1 MTRRLFIVLAALG
14 LLAASVSGQSA
25 AELQRRMRDRLP
37 QLDEL
42 KEKGVV
48 GENNRGFVE
57 IRERGDAAAGTLVS
71 DENRDR
77 EEVYALIA
85 RQTGASPEDV
95 GRARAKDIAARS
107 KSGVWVQDEAGRWA
121 RK

>member
-1 MTRRLFIVLAALG
+1 MNRRFFIFLTVLG
-14 LLAASVSGQSA
+14 LLAGAAFGQSA

-37 QLDEL
+37 QLDAL

-57 IRERGDAAAGTLVS
+57 IREGGGASAGSLVS

-77 EEVYALIA
+77 EAVYELIA
-85 RQTGASPEDV
+85 RQTGSTAENV

-107 KSGVWVQDEAGRWA
+107 RPGVWVQDESGRWA
-121 RK
+121 NK